1 MAFTTREILVPSTDG
16 IHTLKGI
23 AYIPEGEIKGVFHLV
38 HGMCEYI
45 GRYEHFLPF
54 FAENGFVCVG
64 YDHLGHGNTAN
75 EGELGF
81 IAENGGHK
89 LLVDDVNRF
98 AESVKAEYSN
108 IPYILM
114 GHSMGSFIVR
124 LAAAKYRGLADKLI
138 ICGTAG
144 SNPAAAAGIVLAKLI
159 KTVKGARAYSPFIEN
174 MAFGSYNKYFK
185 EDSPHAWL
193 TKDENIMKKYADD
206 KFCHYH
212 FTVSALADLITLTHN
227 CNLNTWYIDMPKNLP
242 VLLIA
247 GSEDPIGNYG
257 RGVREVYD
265 KLIKN
270 GQKDVDLRIYEKCR
284 HEMHNDTCAEESR
297 NDILEFILK

>member
-1 MAFTTREILVPSTDG
+1 MSYTKKELSVMSTDG
-16 IHTLKGI
+16 IHTLKGV
-23 AYIPEGEIKGVFHLV
+23 AYIPQGEIRGVFHLV
-38 HGMCEYI
+38 HGMREYI

-64 YDHLGHGNTAN
+64 YDHLGHGRTAN
-75 EGELGF
+75 EGEHGF
-81 IAENGGHK
+81 IAEKGGYK
-89 LLVDDVNRF
+89 YLVDDVNQF
-98 AESVKAEYSN
+98 AEHVKSEYPDV
-108 IPYILM
+108 PYILM

-124 LAAAKYRGLADKLI
+124 LAAAKYIGLADKLI

-144 SNPAAAAGIVLAKLI
+144 SNPAAAAGILLAKLI
-159 KTVKGARAYSPFIEN
+159 KAVKGARAYSPFIEK

-185 EDSPHAWL
+185 EDSPYAWL
-193 TKDENIMKKYADD
+193 TKSTEIMEKYADD

-227 CNLNTWYIDMPKNLP
+227 CNLGTWYIDMPKNLP
-242 VLLIA
+242 VLLVS
-247 GSEDPIGNYG
+247 GSEDPVGNYG

-270 GQKDVDLRIYEKCR
+270 GQKNVTLHLYENCR
-284 HEMHNDTCAEESR
+284 HEIHNDTCAEQSR

>member
-1 MAFTTREILVPSTDG
+1 MSYTKKELSVMSTDG
-16 IHTLKGI
+16 IHTLKGV
-23 AYIPEGEIKGVFHLV
+23 AYIPQGEIRGVFHLV
-38 HGMCEYI
+38 HGMREYI

-64 YDHLGHGNTAN
+64 YDHLGHGRTAN
-75 EGELGF
+75 EGEHGF
-81 IAENGGHK
+81 IAEKGGYK
-89 LLVDDVNRF
+89 YLVDDVNQF
-98 AESVKAEYSN
+98 AEHVKSEYPN

-124 LAAAKYRGLADKLI
+124 LAAAKYIGLADKLI

-144 SNPAAAAGIVLAKLI
+144 SNPAAAAGILLAKLI
-159 KTVKGARAYSPFIEN
+159 KAVKGARAYSPFIEK

-185 EDSPHAWL
+185 EDSPYAWL
-193 TKDENIMKKYADD
+193 TKSTEIMEKYADD

-227 CNLNTWYIDMPKNLP
+227 CNLGTWYIDMPKNLP
-242 VLLIA
+242 VLLVS
-247 GSEDPIGNYG
+247 GSEDPVGNYG

-270 GQKDVDLRIYEKCR
+270 GQKDVTLHLYENCR
-284 HEMHNDTCAEESR
+284 HEIHNDTCAEQSR

>member
-1 MAFTTREILVPSTDG
+1 MSYTKKELSVMSTDG
-16 IHTLKGI
+16 IHTLKGV
-23 AYIPEGEIKGVFHLV
+23 AYIPQGEIRGVFHLV
-38 HGMCEYI
+38 HGMREYI

-64 YDHLGHGNTAN
+64 YDHLGHGRTAN
-75 EGELGF
+75 EGEHGF
-81 IAENGGHK
+81 IAEKGGYK
-89 LLVDDVNRF
+89 YLVDDVNQF
-98 AESVKAEYSN
+98 AEHVKSEYPDV
-108 IPYILM
+108 PYILM

-144 SNPAAAAGIVLAKLI
+144 SNPGAAAGILLAKLI
-159 KTVKGARAYSPFIEN
+159 KAVKGARAYSPFIEK

-185 EDSPHAWL
+185 EDSPYAWL
-193 TKDENIMKKYADD
+193 TKSTEIMEKYADD

-227 CNLNTWYIDMPKNLP
+227 CNLGTWYIDMPKNLP
-242 VLLIA
+242 VLLVS
-247 GSEDPIGNYG
+247 GSEDPDGNYG

-270 GQKDVDLRIYEKCR
+270 GQKNVTLHLYENCR
-284 HEMHNDTCAEESR
+284 HEIHNDTCAEQSR